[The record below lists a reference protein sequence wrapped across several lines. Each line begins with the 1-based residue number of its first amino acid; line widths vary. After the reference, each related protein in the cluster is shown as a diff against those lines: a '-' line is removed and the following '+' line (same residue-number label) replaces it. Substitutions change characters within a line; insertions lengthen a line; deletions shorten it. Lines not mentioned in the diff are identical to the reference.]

1 MTLDLKI
8 TGGLVYDGDGGEAA
22 RADIGVRD
30 GIIVE
35 LGDVSSAAD
44 RTFDAEGAI
53 VTPGFLDVHAH
64 YDGQA
69 SWDNDLR
76 PSVDHGVTTT
86 IAGSCGVGFA
96 PVRTADHDRLIRLM
110 EGVEDIPGTALAEG
124 LTWEWESF
132 PDYLDALERMERTI
146 DIGAQVGHDPIRVY
160 AMGERASAH
169 EEATEDDLKAMKA
182 MVREAMD
189 AGAAGFSIGRT
200 DVHRT
205 ADGDWTPSSEAS
217 ARELATLASAF
228 EGLGHGMLQAVSD
241 FDLER
246 EGDRFEE
253 EFDVLDAFVKAGGGR
268 PFSMS
273 LMQRDFAP
281 DQWTRIL
288 KRIERLNGEGYDA
301 RVQVA
306 PRGIGVFQG
315 LACTFHP
322 FIGFPSYK
330 AIAHLPLAE
339 RVARMRDP
347 AFKAKLLSEK
357 SDKLA
362 GDGSSVPPL
371 ADLLIEHIDFVTQK
385 FFRLGTACNYE
396 QPPEKSIAAEAQ
408 ARGVTVWEALY
419 DALLEDDGNALIYF
433 PIYNYTEGNYDNVLK
448 MMRHPKALIGLGD
461 GGAHVA
467 TICDASFP
475 TYLMSYWTRDR
486 ERGDRIALPRA
497 VQMLTADL
505 ADFLGLAD
513 RGRIAVGKKADLNVI
528 DHAAL
533 ALEPPRLVQDLPAG
547 GQRLLQNARGYRATL
562 VAGVLVKADGAL
574 TGERPGKLVRFGRA

>member
-8 TGGLVYDGDGGEAA
+8 TGGMVHDGNGGEAV

-35 LGDVSSAAD
+35 LGDVSSAAA
-44 RTFDAEGAI
+44 RTMDADGAI

-96 PVRTADHDRLIRLM
+96 PVRPADHDRLIRLM

-124 LTWEWESF
+124 LTWDWESF

-146 DIGAQVGHDPIRVY
+146 DIGAQIGHDPVRVF
-160 AMGERASAH
+160 AMGERAT
-169 EEATEDDLKAMKA
+169 EEVDATDDDLAAMRN
-182 MVREAMD
+182 MIREALQ

-205 ADGDWTPSSEAS
+205 SDGDWTPSSEAS
-217 ARELATLASAF
+217 VRELTTLASAF
-228 EGLGHGMLQAVSD
+228 EGLNHGMLQAVSD

-246 EGDRFEE
+246 EGDRFDQ
-253 EFDVLDAFVKAGGGR
+253 EFDVLEAFAKAGGGR

-288 KRIERLNGEGYDA
+288 GRIEKLNADGQDA

-315 LACTFHP
+315 LSCTFHP

-330 AIAHLPLAE
+330 AISQRPLE
-339 RVARMRDP
+339 QRVRAMRDP

-362 GDGSSVPPL
+362 GDGTSVPPL
-371 ADLLIEHIDFVTQK
+371 ADLLIEHIDFVAQK
-385 FFRLGTACNYE
+385 FFRLGADCDYE
-396 QPPEKSIAAEAQ
+396 QPLDQSIGAEAKT
-408 ARGVTVWEALY
+408 RGVSVWEALY
-419 DALLEDDGNALIYF
+419 DALLEDDGKALIYF
-433 PIYNYTEGNYDNVLK
+433 PIYNYTEGDYENVLK

-461 GGAHVA
+461 GGAHVG

-505 ADFLGLAD
+505 ADFLGLGD
-513 RGRIAVGKKADLNVI
+513 RGRIAIGKKADINII
-528 DHAAL
+528 DHAIL
-533 ALEPPRLVQDLPAG
+533 GLEPPRLVQDLPAG
-547 GQRLLQNARGYRATL
+547 GKRLLQHARGYRATL
-562 VAGVLVKADGAL
+562 VSGVPVVAGGAL
-574 TGERPGKLVRFGRA
+574 TGERPGKLVRFGQI